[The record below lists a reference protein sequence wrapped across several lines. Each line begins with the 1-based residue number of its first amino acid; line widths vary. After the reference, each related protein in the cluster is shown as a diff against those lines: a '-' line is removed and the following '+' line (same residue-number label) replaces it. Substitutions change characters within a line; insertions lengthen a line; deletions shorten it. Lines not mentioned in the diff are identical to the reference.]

1 MKVLLGQIMYD
12 KNLSVRQV
20 SIMTGVSK
28 STINRIVNGQVSP
41 TLDTVEQLAK
51 RSPSESYRPFRIRYS
66 ISVPYLG
73 RFPLFKK
80 VFINSR
86 VLYYRDTN
94 IKKI

>member
-1 MKVLLGQIMYD
+1 MYD

-51 RSPSESYRPFRIRYS
+51 GLHLK
-66 ISVPYLG
+66 VMD
-73 RFPLFKK
+73 LFKSD
-80 VFINSR
+80 IQ
-86 VLYYRDTN
+86 
-94 IKKI
+94 

>member
-1 MKVLLGQIMYD
+1 MYD

-51 RSPSESYRPFRIRYS
+51 SLHLKVTDIFESDIQ
-66 ISVPYLG
+66 
-73 RFPLFKK
+73 
-80 VFINSR
+80 
-86 VLYYRDTN
+86 
-94 IKKI
+94 

>member
-12 KNLSVRQV
+12 KNISVRQV

-51 RSPSESYRPFRIRYS
+51 GLHLKVTDPFKSDIQ
-66 ISVPYLG
+66 
-73 RFPLFKK
+73 
-80 VFINSR
+80 
-86 VLYYRDTN
+86 
-94 IKKI
+94 

>member
-12 KNLSVRQV
+12 KNLSARQV

-51 RSPSESYRPFRIRYS
+51 GLHLK
-66 ISVPYLG
+66 VTD
-73 RFPLFKK
+73 LFKSD
-80 VFINSR
+80 IQ
-86 VLYYRDTN
+86 
-94 IKKI
+94 

>member
-1 MKVLLGQIMYD
+1 MYD

-51 RSPSESYRPFRIRYS
+51 GLRLK
-66 ISVPYLG
+66 VTD
-73 RFPLFKK
+73 LFKSD
-80 VFINSR
+80 IQ
-86 VLYYRDTN
+86 
-94 IKKI
+94 

>member
-1 MKVLLGQIMYD
+1 MYD

-51 RSPSESYRPFRIRYS
+51 GLYLKVTDLFESDIQ
-66 ISVPYLG
+66 
-73 RFPLFKK
+73 
-80 VFINSR
+80 
-86 VLYYRDTN
+86 
-94 IKKI
+94 

>member
-1 MKVLLGQIMYD
+1 MYD

-51 RSPSESYRPFRIRYS
+51 DLHLKVTDLFESDIQ
-66 ISVPYLG
+66 
-73 RFPLFKK
+73 
-80 VFINSR
+80 
-86 VLYYRDTN
+86 
-94 IKKI
+94 

>member
-1 MKVLLGQIMYD
+1 MGEYTNIFQNTYQTTWYIIKAMKVLLGQIMYD

-51 RSPSESYRPFRIRYS
+51 GLHLKVTDLFESDIQ
-66 ISVPYLG
+66 
-73 RFPLFKK
+73 
-80 VFINSR
+80 
-86 VLYYRDTN
+86 
-94 IKKI
+94 

>member
-1 MKVLLGQIMYD
+1 MYD

-51 RSPSESYRPFRIRYS
+51 G
-66 ISVPYLG
+66 LH
-73 RFPLFKK
+73 LK
-80 VFINSR
+80 VTDIFEYDIQ
-86 VLYYRDTN
+86 
-94 IKKI
+94 